1 MLRKRLIALLI
12 MLSLVTSTGTFA
24 YWASTVTGT
33 ETTSNGTL
41 TIGSGESV
49 DTTFEITN
57 ELNSGGLL
65 VPVTHAVN
73 SNAGAVEAIN
83 LSYDVQWLEDE
94 AVSQID
100 GTTSVADI
108 TVVDNVVITLGET
121 VLDATEYANIYAL
134 INVAYNDANA
144 SKLTL
149 DAAAQTFAVQITMDE
164 PANQAEYDLIA
175 NAKISITFTF
185 TIDSSD
191 IVTTD
196 LES

>member
-41 TIGSGESV
+41 TVGSGESV
-49 DTTFEITN
+49 ATTFDITN

-83 LSYDVQWLEDE
+83 LSYDVQWLENE

-100 GTTSVADI
+100 GTSSVADI
-108 TVVDNVVITLGET
+108 TVVENVVITLDGVE
-121 VLDATEYANIYAL
+121 LDSTTYANIYAL
-134 INVAYNDANA
+134 INVAYNEANA
-144 SKLTL
+144 SQLTL
-149 DAAAQTFAVQITMDE
+149 DAAAQTFAMQITMNE
-164 PANQAEYDLIA
+164 PADQEEYNLIA
-175 NAKISITFTF
+175 NAEISITFTF
-185 TIDSSD
+185 TIDSGD

-196 LES
+196 VE

>member
-41 TIGSGESV
+41 TVGSGESV
-49 DTTFEITN
+49 ATTFDITN
-57 ELNSGGLL
+57 ELDSGGLL

-73 SNAGAVEAIN
+73 SNEGAVEAIN

-94 AVSQID
+94 EVSQID
-100 GTTSVADI
+100 GTSSVADI
-108 TVVDNVVITLGET
+108 TVVENVVITLGET
-121 VLDATEYANIYAL
+121 VLDPIENANIYAL
-134 INVAYNDANA
+134 INVAYNESNA
-144 SKLTL
+144 SQLTL
-149 DAAAQTFAVQITMDE
+149 DAAAQTFAMQITMDE
-164 PANQAEYDLIA
+164 PADQAEYDMIA
-175 NAKISITFTF
+175 NAEISITFTF
-185 TIDSSD
+185 TIDSGD

-196 LES
+196 VE

>member
-41 TIGSGESV
+41 TVGSGESV
-49 DTTFEITN
+49 ATTFDITN

-73 SNAGAVEAIN
+73 SNEGAVEAIN

-100 GTTSVADI
+100 GTSSVADI
-108 TVVDNVVITLGET
+108 TVVENVVITLGET
-121 VLDATEYANIYAL
+121 VLDPIENANIYAL
-134 INVAYNDANA
+134 INVAYNESNA
-144 SKLTL
+144 SQLTL
-149 DAAAQTFAVQITMDE
+149 DAAAQTFAMQITMNE
-164 PANQAEYDLIA
+164 PADQEEYNLIA
-175 NAKISITFTF
+175 NAEISITFTF
-185 TIDSSD
+185 TIDSGD

-196 LES
+196 VE